1 MFAHVAS
8 APQNSATSNSELP
21 FAAFRVPTIRP
32 PPHNCGRGSMPAFR
46 HVTQPREGEVAT
58 PHHPSTCTGNN
69 QCLYP
74 FPVALRLP
82 QIETTIF
89 AVSALY
95 NETVSGPFRE
105 HRAYPSAVITPA
117 NSNIPLTNWTPPAW
131 DTSNIFG
138 GGRWFLHASI
148 QCLSCSQPVS
158 LKGSDQL
165 QNQTA
170 PNRIKLIYLLLTT
183 RDNETIKDFLQI
195 LATVDDQLRWLF
207 LEGFIGEAVH
217 VIHHSLWYH
226 DRMIFHLLCRR
237 LVIVSNLLTGNG
249 IKRARSESDATT
261 PTKGKA
267 VYWSFH
273 WIMHRDP
280 NFKKPIQVIF

>member
-58 PHHPSTCTGNN
+58 PHIPSTCTGNN

-105 HRAYPSAVITPA
+105 HRAYPSAVMHH
-117 NSNIPLTNWTPPAW
+117 SCEFEYSVDKL
-131 DTSNIFG
+131 DTS
-138 GGRWFLHASI
+138 
-148 QCLSCSQPVS
+148 CL
-158 LKGSDQL
+158 
-165 QNQTA
+165 
-170 PNRIKLIYLLLTT
+170 RH
-183 RDNETIKDFLQI
+183 
-195 LATVDDQLRWLF
+195 
-207 LEGFIGEAVH
+207 LEH
-217 VIHHSLWYH
+217 LWWWT
-226 DRMIFHLLCRR
+226 MIFACLDTILE
-237 LVIVSNLLTGNG
+237 LFPTG
-249 IKRARSESDATT
+249 
-261 PTKGKA
+261 
-267 VYWSFH
+267 
-273 WIMHRDP
+273 
-280 NFKKPIQVIF
+280 